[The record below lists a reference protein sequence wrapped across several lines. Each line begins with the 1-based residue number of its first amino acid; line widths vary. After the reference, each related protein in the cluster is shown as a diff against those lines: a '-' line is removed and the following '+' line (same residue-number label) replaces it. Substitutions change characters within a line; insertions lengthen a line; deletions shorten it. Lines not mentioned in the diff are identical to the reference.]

1 MDTQFLAYKKIIGN
15 EERIGKSNI
24 RLRNLYKISQYKYAD
39 GKSRNLADGKAAY
52 VFLFG
57 RVGDVLHGVKLNAVR
72 PTDFLG
78 FLSKLKDKR
87 KSTGDDYE
95 HLDELLKTFGNIK
108 TDDGSG
114 VYNILKGSPK
124 VYNGNYRTYKLNSLT
139 YISEVFL
146 EKDFLK
152 DFFAPGQSSQERKA
166 VIKEEIKDDDID

>member
-1 MDTQFLAYKKIIGN
+1 MQRWKIKKFN
-15 EERIGKSNI
+15 EMERVV
-24 RLRNLYKISQYKYAD
+24 
-39 GKSRNLADGKAAY
+39 Y

-57 RVGDVLHGVKLNAVR
+57 RVGDVLHGVKLNAR

-87 KSTGDDYE
+87 KSTGDDYQ

-124 VYNGNYRTYKLNSLT
+124 VYKGNYRTYKLNSLT

-152 DFFAPGQSSQERKA
+152 DFFTTLSIFTRKKSQSYKRRNKRR
-166 VIKEEIKDDDID
+166 